1 MNILLFIGVVLILIH
16 SKITFSDKKLLIEVD
31 FNRIIGKIKDFANKL

>member
-1 MNILLFIGVVLILIH
+1 MKLLLLIGVVLILIH
-16 SKITFSDKKLLIEVD
+16 SKFTFNDKKLLIEVD